1 MTMRVP
7 NLKRSLR
14 VAVAL
19 LGASAAL
26 GACTHTDQDK
36 PTSSI
41 PLDYRQRHPIVV
53 QEANHATEVFVGH
66 RPRRPHRCTA
76 FGYRRPR

>member
-1 MTMRVP
+1 MTTRVP

-14 VAVAL
+14 IAVAL

-41 PLDYRQRHPIVV
+41 PMQVTTRL
-53 QEANHATEVFVGH
+53 TW
-66 RPRRPHRCTA
+66 
-76 FGYRRPR
+76 